1 MKDRPTN
8 LNGLVHGCCATK
20 LILYAG
26 EEVEF
31 AAFTAAWRAE
41 YPPESPLEE
50 SVLAKVIEKAWQEQ
64 RCDVRFLEM
73 DVVQGVTP
81 PNDWTEEE
89 HHKLGLFTRYKTTAE
104 RAFQRKYSQLRTLRQ
119 DRLDRLERQAAQE
132 KLRQQRLIQ
141 GKVAQKAAE
150 EAEKAAEA
158 AKPKPLPEPDLKVQ
172 QRAIVTTEN
181 GVVTSQ
187 IYPSNEQ
194 IMCIVSASHRYK
206 SISRVF
212 EFHGPLPAEY
222 AWAVSNPPPDPLP
235 PVIYSKLIPIQQ
247 WLNHIAAEA
256 LHGNGH
262 WTPIASDPD
271 SDSEPLDLAA

>member
-31 AAFTAAWRAE
+31 AAFAAAWRAE
-41 YPPESPLEE
+41 YPPESALEE

-73 DVVQGVTP
+73 DIVQGVKSP
-81 PNDWTEEE
+81 HDWTEEE

-119 DRLDRLERQAAQE
+119 DRIDRLARAAAQE
-132 KLRQQRLIQ
+132 KLRQDHLAQE
-141 GKVAQKAAE
+141 KVAQKAAE
-150 EAEKAAEA
+150 VAEKAAA
-158 AKPKPLPEPDLKVQ
+158 AQPKPIAEPDLLFE
-172 QRAIVTTEN
+172 QRLIVTTEN
-181 GVVTSQ
+181 GAMTTQ
-187 IYPSNEQ
+187 IYPTSEQ
-194 IMCIVSASHRYK
+194 VMRVVSIGPRYK
-206 SISRVF
+206 TVVRAF
-212 EFHGPLPAEY
+212 EFHGEVPAQY
-222 AWAVSNPPPDPLP
+222 AWAVPNPPPDPFPSVLYIDI
-235 PVIYSKLIPIQQ
+235 PVQQ
-247 WLNHIAAEA
+247 WLNHIVHEE

-262 WTPIASDPD
+262 WLPIELE
-271 SDSEPLDLAA
+271 SEPEPQDLAA